1 MERKK
6 RVVPRE
12 VCMKCS
18 ERSNH
23 RTRKR
28 DGAEH
33 AEVSRG
39 HSSQRR
45 RTESVGV
52 LSITEKGGMTNNGR
66 KH

>member
-12 VCMKCS
+12 VCVKSS
-18 ERSNH
+18 ERSNY

-28 DGAEH
+28 GGAEH

-39 HSSQRR
+39 HSRDMDM
-45 RTESVGV
+45 G
-52 LSITEKGGMTNNGR
+52 
-66 KH
+66 KHGHAN

>member
-12 VCMKCS
+12 ICMKCS

-23 RTRKR
+23 RARKR

-33 AEVSRG
+33 AEVSRS
-39 HSSQRR
+39 HSSQKVKDRISRSLEYNRERR
-45 RTESVGV
+45 
-52 LSITEKGGMTNNGR
+52 NDQ
-66 KH
+66 

>member
-1 MERKK
+1 MESKK

-12 VCMKCS
+12 VCVKRS

-28 DGAEH
+28 GGAEH

-39 HSSQRR
+39 HSSREVKDR
-45 RTESVGV
+45 
-52 LSITEKGGMTNNGR
+52 INGSP
-66 KH
+66 